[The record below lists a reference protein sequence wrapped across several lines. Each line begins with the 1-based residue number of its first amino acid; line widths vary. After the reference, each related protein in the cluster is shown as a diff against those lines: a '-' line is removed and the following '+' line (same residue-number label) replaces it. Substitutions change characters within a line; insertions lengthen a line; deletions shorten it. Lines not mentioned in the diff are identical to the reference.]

1 MAASGALAGHL
12 VAARA
17 ALALAQHQLAGG
29 SAVKA
34 AGKRSPPRL
43 LAAAAAAL
51 ERALSAPAAP
61 ASGSGSSKGG
71 DAPPLGSQPL
81 ALPVPAPP
89 CVPLAPVGSDW
100 SVVEDLLLL
109 RAVCEFGSNWDI
121 VREVVR
127 GAGLPLPTDILAN
140 PLLSAV
146 TPVSTP
152 EAVLLTLID
161 TAAAAPGMRV
171 GPAAALTPAT
181 SRLRPGKTA
190 KQCFDRFRRIIAR
203 PLSVSVTLPSNLLV
217 GSPSAPGAAAGGDP
231 EQGALLAGQAAQ
243 AALSSALFHTLRRHA
258 ELKRRSGSSSGGDGP
273 KAGSAQRGA
282 VLTTAAL
289 RQRVE
294 GRLQRALD
302 ELRSRGG
309 AVVDDEGEGQ
319 QDEGSS
325 LGAGAASA
333 PSKRRRVEAAPE
345 GAGSASAAPA
355 SAASSKPVPD
365 AGGKSLRLSHVRA
378 VIAAAV
384 ESEAA
389 AAEDEREEAIAL
401 AAQATAS
408 ALGYGGGITVGKDG
422 TASRV
427 VVATLQPLSSASSST
442 LRRHMGL
449 LAPTGA
455 AGAAYANALAT
466 ANATGGSHSGALTRF
481 LPLTVG
487 LYRQRPTAAAYSQAA
502 GGVGEMSFAGSG
514 GGSTRAGLPPALFNH
529 SLHASAL
536 GSGVA
541 AVTGSARDNLV
552 CHGLLPTL
560 PMRPRPTWR
569 LATGVLQV
577 KSLKLPAHALNP
589 LTLAGLDTSLSHPG
603 APASATVA
611 TLAAAVNAA
620 FGSGV
625 QGATIEAGQV
635 VPRAPSVILPYLHI
649 HRAHSA
655 LLPYGGNGGTA
666 TAQLT
671 APPLR
676 PGQPGYV
683 LPAVSHPFAL
693 AAGGE
698 PFRRTSP
705 YILAL
710 RQRDRERQAMYQ
722 QQAQAQAQAAAQAY
736 YQQQAAAQQQQQ
748 AAAAQQQAA
757 AAQQQQ
763 QQQQQA
769 AGSSGAAGAGAA
781 SSAGTGAGASAP
793 GPSAGG
799 DALADIL
806 QKVVSNPGL
815 SNLGIPDSELAS
827 LVSQLLSEAM
837 IAEINA
843 ISTRPGLSQG
853 EVDEAIMHV
862 ILRELQGGGGGA
874 GGGGSGGQ

>member
-1 MAASGALAGHL
+1 
-12 VAARA
+12 
-17 ALALAQHQLAGG
+17 
-29 SAVKA
+29 
-34 AGKRSPPRL
+34 
-43 LAAAAAAL
+43 
-51 ERALSAPAAP
+51 
-61 ASGSGSSKGG
+61 
-71 DAPPLGSQPL
+71 
-81 ALPVPAPP
+81 
-89 CVPLAPVGSDW
+89 
-100 SVVEDLLLL
+100 
-109 RAVCEFGSNWDI
+109 
-121 VREVVR
+121 
-127 GAGLPLPTDILAN
+127 
-140 PLLSAV
+140 V

-282 VLTTAAL
+282 LLTTAAL

-294 GRLQRALD
+294 ARLQRALG
-302 ELRSRGG
+302 ELRVRGR
-309 AVVDDEGEGQ
+309 AVVDDEAE
-319 QDEGSS
+319 DEGEAGAGSR
-325 LGAGAASA
+325 LGAGAASTS
-333 PSKRRRVEAAPE
+333 SKRRRVEAAAE
-345 GAGSASAAPA
+345 GAGSAAAAPD
-355 SAASSKPVPD
+355 AAAAA
-365 AGGKSLRLSHVRA
+365 AGGGGASLRLSHLRA
-378 VIAAAV
+378 AIAAAV

-389 AAEDEREEAIAL
+389 AAEDEREEAVAL

-427 VVATLQPLSSASSST
+427 VVATLQPLSSASSFT

-487 LYRQRPTAAAYSQAA
+487 LYRQRPTAAAYAQAA
-502 GGVGEMSFAGSG
+502 GGVGEMSFASSSSSSNG
-514 GGSTRAGLPPALFNH
+514 TRAGLPPALFNH

-589 LTLAGLDTSLSHPG
+589 LTLAGLDTSLTHPG
-603 APASATVA
+603 APASATVG

-620 FGSGV
+620 FGTGV
-625 QGATIEAGQV
+625 QGAPIEAGQV

-748 AAAAQQQAA
+748 QQQQQAAAAQQQAA

-763 QQQQQA
+763 Q
-769 AGSSGAAGAGAA
+769 AGASSSAAGAGAA
-781 SSAGTGAGASAP
+781 SSSGAAAGAASSA

-862 ILRELQGGGGGA
+862 ILRELQGGGGG
-874 GGGGSGGQ
+874 GGGGQ